1 MKRFITVVVIALF
14 VGSAASHAF
23 AQTDEYF
30 RRPHHI
36 ALSLDAGL
44 ATPAQPAALKD
55 LWNTGW
61 PFSATITASV
71 FSWLEIGGGFTYA
84 RFGISENKAKAA
96 VRIVATSEIT
106 GGDIKVM
113 EYYGLARFIAVPN
126 QRTNPY
132 AEFRVGACKITA
144 DDLEVGSSVSGPE
157 IFPGFSND
165 MPDAN
170 GGHFSAGGGLRYA
183 LTDYWTAYTKYIW
196 TMNLGNTF
204 APADL
209 VRPQGAERTEGDNMQ
224 FGTLIVGVMIRM

>member
-1 MKRFITVVVIALF
+1 MKRFITGIVIVLV

-36 ALSLDAGL
+36 ALSLDGGL
-44 ATPAQPAALKD
+44 GTPAQPAKLKD

-61 PFSATITASV
+61 PFSATLTASV

-96 VRIVATSEIT
+96 VRIIATSEIT
-106 GGDIKVM
+106 GGDIKLM
-113 EYYGLARFIAVPN
+113 EYFGLVRFIAVPN

-132 AEFRVGACKITA
+132 AEFRLGASKISA
-144 DDLEVGSSVSGPE
+144 DNLEVGSSASGPE
-157 IFPGFSND
+157 IFPGFSNE

-170 GGHFSAGGGLRYA
+170 AGHFSAGGGLRYA
-183 LTDYWTAYTKYIW
+183 LTDYWSAYAKYIW

-204 APADL
+204 APGDL
-209 VRPQGAERTEGDNMQ
+209 VRPDGAEPTEGENMQ
-224 FGTLIVGVMIRM
+224 FGAFIVGIMIRM